1 MFNWFK
7 KKREEEKG
15 ETKNLQLI
23 SLCLAFEVA
32 ASDNDIDKK
41 EKELILNKIKDD
53 VDTGVLNSDEVFE
66 IIKNE
71 NEVKVSFYDLIHEIN
86 KNLSKDEKEEVI
98 RLLWETAY
106 ADDILEV
113 DEERVVRRS
122 AEMLGIKTSIVLKIK
137 DEVKNN

>member
-7 KKREEEKG
+7 KKREVEK
-15 ETKNLQLI
+15 EKPKNLHLI

-32 ASDNDIDKK
+32 ASDNEIDKK
-41 EKELILNKIKDD
+41 EKELILNKIKDN

-113 DEERVVRRS
+113 DEERIIRRS

-137 DEVKNN
+137 DEIKNQ

>member
-15 ETKNLQLI
+15 EPKNLQLI

-86 KNLSKDEKEEVI
+86 KNLSKDEKEEGGEKEDEGSSKVPPQLRKHVEKKKKMDEAKLRAYI
-98 RLLWETAY
+98 RKLIQE
-106 ADDILEV
+106 
-113 DEERVVRRS
+113 S
-122 AEMLGIKTSIVLKIK
+122 LK
-137 DEVKNN
+137 EG

>member
-15 ETKNLQLI
+15 EPKNLQLI

>member
-7 KKREEEKG
+7 KKREKEKEEP
-15 ETKNLQLI
+15 KNLHLI

-32 ASDNDIDKK
+32 ASDNEIDKK
-41 EKELILNKIKDD
+41 EKELILNKIKDN

-113 DEERVVRRS
+113 DEERIIRRS

-137 DEVKNN
+137 DEIKNQ